1 MPALEVLETGVLT
14 TVQDAGRVGHA
25 LLGVGRSGAADPV
38 SYALANRLVANP
50 PRAAALEVTFGGL
63 RCRAHG
69 AMTVAV
75 TGAPGP
81 VSVDGR
87 AAAMNTVIHLRDGSE
102 LRIGTPERGLR
113 SYVAV
118 RGGLDTPP
126 VLGSR
131 STDTLAGL
139 GPQQVTPGT
148 VLPVGPPPQDL
159 PVVDAAPDTVF
170 PRDEVELRVMLG
182 PRDDWF
188 TEDAIRT
195 LLTSDYVVSS
205 RTDRVG
211 ARLLGPP
218 LPRSRLGELPS
229 EGIVPGAL
237 QIPHHGDP
245 VLFLADHPVT
255 GGYPVI
261 AVVVSAD
268 LRWAAQAR
276 PGTRLRFRAVG

>member
-1 MPALEVLETGVLT
+1 
-14 TVQDAGRVGHA
+14 
-25 LLGVGRSGAADPV
+25 
-38 SYALANRLVANP
+38 
-50 PRAAALEVTFGGL
+50 
-63 RCRAHG
+63 
-69 AMTVAV
+69 
-75 TGAPGP
+75 
-81 VSVDGR
+81 
-87 AAAMNTVIHLRDGSE
+87 
-102 LRIGTPERGLR
+102 
-113 SYVAV
+113 
-118 RGGLDTPP
+118 
-126 VLGSR
+126 
-131 STDTLAGL
+131 
-139 GPQQVTPGT
+139 
-148 VLPVGPPPQDL
+148 
-159 PVVDAAPDTVF
+159 
-170 PRDEVELRVMLG
+170 
-182 PRDDWF
+182 
-188 TEDAIRT
+188 DAIRT